1 MTASL
6 KWRPGSR
13 AISRRYRRS
22 RFGFHLPER
31 LALAL
36 AYAKTADRVPKNWPR
51 SSPSE
56 RRARLSAMT
65 VCRDRLRSGPLLAH
79 SRAGLLWPVAVRLG
93 DYFPHVTV
101 GVLEIEA
108 ATAVQMIDLAR
119 LGAPRIGVIADALSA
134 DAGECRVE
142 LGIANKQRVMPR
154 TKLFAGIEI
163 ERHAVRRLDRDEM
176 TPFRP
181 RLEIEDIAEEL
192 GRDPFVFRWDDRV
205 IKFDTHLVLP
215 FTISD
220 SITSSVW
227 ARKFGK

>member
-13 AISRRYRRS
+13 AISRKYRRS

-79 SRAGLLWPVAVRLG
+79 SRSGLLWPVAVRLG
-93 DYFPHVTV
+93 DYFHHVTV

-142 LGIANKQRVMPR
+142 LGIANSHARANGRLRRVSPIASGRGDGLLSDHTASAQLGRQELVFMPR
-154 TKLFAGIEI
+154 S
-163 ERHAVRRLDRDEM
+163 
-176 TPFRP
+176 RP
-181 RLEIEDIAEEL
+181 REPRPIVLRRTSPKHGYKSYRREL
-192 GRDPFVFRWDDRV
+192 R
-205 IKFDTHLVLP
+205 L
-215 FTISD
+215 
-220 SITSSVW
+220 
-227 ARKFGK
+227 